1 MAVQA
6 SPLLFPPPTPV
17 HSHTGFPTRFPTTV
31 NIKSGSRETGGKIFH
46 ASWKTTFS
54 REALSA
60 SVRTKSGGEF
70 ESPVVFFLRSLN
82 DENVSLRARTF
93 SPARTD

>member
-6 SPLLFPPPTPV
+6 SPLRPLFPPSTPV
-17 HSHTGFPTRFPTTV
+17 HSHTGFPTTV

-60 SVRTKSGGEF
+60 SVRAKSGGEF
-70 ESPVVFFLRSLN
+70 ESPVVFSPFVKR
-82 DENVSLRARTF
+82 RKCKFARPNFF
-93 SPARTD
+93 SC